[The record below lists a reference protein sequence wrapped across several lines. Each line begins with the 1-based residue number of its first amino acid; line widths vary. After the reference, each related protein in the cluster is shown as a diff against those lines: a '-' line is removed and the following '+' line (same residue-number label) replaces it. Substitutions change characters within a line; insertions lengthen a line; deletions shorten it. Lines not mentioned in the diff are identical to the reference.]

1 MAIPL
6 WLLALGRGAASA
18 TGTRGAAGGAAKI
31 IKKGPKWD
39 YDKVEGWRR
48 PLWQRPTPVAGGV
61 SRGPGGR
68 FVGGARHQPGWINR
82 MYMNPTT
89 TTGSVARLAGLTAGG
104 SIAADRIAS
113 MMRDDEVAPDAS
125 AIGGGRISPSMP
137 TPAKLDFESRL
148 AFEQRKS
155 KKMNK
160 QMKRLLQYYGMVNL
174 INPDSASDMLKL
186 GTAMLEQEIGQ
197 MGTDRQAKIF
207 DAIFKDGSMPR
218 SGAEAAKMIL
228 NAGGTPEDVADITDI
243 YESITPTKAKTSED
257 ERAVEDIL
265 RAKSLVEQGYDT
277 EALDLLERAILSKR
291 IKSAKSEIG
300 VDIPPRKQAELIIAA
315 WGGSAEGGLDSSLF
329 KIEKYLD

>member
-1 MAIPL
+1 MVAPVVARAAFPMARGL
-6 WLLALGRGAASA
+6 MNLLRDPRKIGRKIWDKGA
-18 TGTRGAAGGAAKI
+18 
-31 IKKGPKWD
+31 P
-39 YDKVEGWRR
+39 DKPGISY
-48 PLWQRPTPVAGGV
+48 LNQLKGGV
-61 SRGPGGR
+61 RQSRAKTVPHGGTPPGALNRFGR
-68 FVGGARHQPGWINR
+68 NHPYLAEAGIYTGGG
-82 MYMNPTT
+82 
-89 TTGSVARLAGLTAGG
+89 LAGLTAV
-104 SIAADRIAS
+104 DRIAS

-160 QMKRLLQYYGMVNL
+160 RMKRLLQYYGMVNL

>member
-1 MAIPL
+1 MARGL
-6 WLLALGRGAASA
+6 MNLLRDPRKIGRKIWDKGA
-18 TGTRGAAGGAAKI
+18 
-31 IKKGPKWD
+31 P
-39 YDKVEGWRR
+39 DKPGISY
-48 PLWQRPTPVAGGV
+48 LNQLKGGV
-61 SRGPGGR
+61 RQSRAKTVPHGGTPPGALNRFGR
-68 FVGGARHQPGWINR
+68 NHPYLAEAGIYTGGG
-82 MYMNPTT
+82 
-89 TTGSVARLAGLTAGG
+89 LAGLTAV
-104 SIAADRIAS
+104 DRIAS